1 MDLCVD
7 AGVLAEGLVVVHKL
21 SARLLVQAR
30 FGEGH
35 DQKTLYHLEDV
46 LE

>member
-7 AGVLAEGLVVVHKL
+7 AGVLAEGFVVVHKL